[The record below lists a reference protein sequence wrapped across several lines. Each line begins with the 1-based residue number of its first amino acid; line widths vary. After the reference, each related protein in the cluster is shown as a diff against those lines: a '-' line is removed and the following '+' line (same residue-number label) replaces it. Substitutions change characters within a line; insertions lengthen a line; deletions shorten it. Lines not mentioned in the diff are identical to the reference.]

1 MECRRSLSSSS
12 SVSCLLARVVAPS
25 HHHSYLPPNPSG
37 LIVLHLFIQAFM
49 AASPSWKPISP
60 PDDGF
65 LPQLSRLF
73 IISVDPH
80 HIPLTLGRWFSHW
93 TPLTVSSYHKSYVRK
108 VTQPER
114 KPSIVL
120 LQQIY
125 KALKVQFLV
134 VEWSDTLLEVKS
146 V

>member
-1 MECRRSLSSSS
+1 
-12 SVSCLLARVVAPS
+12 
-25 HHHSYLPPNPSG
+25 
-37 LIVLHLFIQAFM
+37 M

-93 TPLTVSSYHKSYVRK
+93 TALTVSPITNPMRGVRK
-108 VTQPER
+108 VTRPER
-114 KPSIVL
+114 KPSILL

-125 KALKVQFLV
+125 KALKVQFLM
-134 VEWSDTLLEVKS
+134 VEGSDTLGEVEGVYAVLAS
-146 V
+146 FGVFV